1 MRAVMTGHP
10 GRPQRLECRPVR
22 QHGGRRL
29 VLVGLAVVLC
39 CGLAVW
45 QWQRAQQQAG
55 LAAAWQTRQQA
66 PVRQVVS
73 APAVPVADWTGRR
86 VVLHGQ
92 WHEARLWLDNVTEED
107 RPGRRLYGIFVLADG
122 LAVLVE
128 RGFVGRGEAPPPA
141 SLSSSVSGIVQGWPG
156 RRLVLAGPV
165 RQGEVWQALT
175 PEEVMAVWPVRL
187 APWLVREG
195 AGTAVLPG
203 LPAERHR
210 AYAVQWAV
218 LALVLAASGVFWM
231 RRTGRPA

>member
-1 MRAVMTGHP
+1 M
-10 GRPQRLECRPVR
+10 
-22 QHGGRRL
+22 
-29 VLVGLAVVLC
+29 VLC

-66 PVRQVVS
+66 PVRQVAS

-128 RGFVGRGEAPPPA
+128 RGFVGRGETAPPA
-141 SLSSSVSGIVQGWPG
+141 ALSSSVSGIVQGWPG

-218 LALVLAASGVFWM
+218 LALVLAVSGVFWI
-231 RRTGRPA
+231 RRTGGRPA

>member
-1 MRAVMTGHP
+1 MTGHP
-10 GRPQRLECRPVR
+10 GRQQRLECRPVR

-66 PVRQVVS
+66 PVRQLAS

-107 RPGRRLYGIFVLADG
+107 RPGRRLYGIFVLVLAFFAALPAG
-122 LAVLVE
+122 L
-128 RGFVGRGEAPPPA
+128 GF
-141 SLSSSVSGIVQGWPG
+141 
-156 RRLVLAGPV
+156 LVLAP
-165 RQGEVWQALT
+165 
-175 PEEVMAVWPVRL
+175 
-187 APWLVREG
+187 
-195 AGTAVLPG
+195 
-203 LPAERHR
+203 
-210 AYAVQWAV
+210 V
-218 LALVLAASGVFWM
+218 LAGSIYAQYRDIFVAH
-231 RRTGRPA
+231 